1 MILLGNGHGN
11 FLTEKTYSTG
21 SGSNPS
27 SIAIN
32 DFNNDKYLDL
42 AVVNKGTDTIGIF
55 FEHKCT
61 YFTRQNSCESGNSS
75 GSTSLAIGDF
85 NSDGFANGSFT
96 PPMIYADVP
105 SSHSWIV
112 DVGDF
117 NNDNKLD
124 IVLTNW
130 GDNSVSQILGYGNG
144 NYTQP
149 IINSTGSGSHPV
161 SAAVGI
167 DSIGIFLVYGN
178 GSFAEQLIFSTGPS
192 SSPQFPI
199 AGDFNKDGQ
208 LDLAIANYGTTNVG
222 ILYGYNNGTFGN
234 LYTYVTSIGSHPTNV
249 QVGDFNNDQ
258 QLDIIVVDEVSNNVG
273 IFFGYNDGTFTSISL
288 ISLSKGSVT
297 YSVAVVDFNNDY
309 CLDFTIAVYG
319 DNTIGV
325 FLANGSMPF
334 GGQTLLFVDK
344 GSHRSSVAI
353 SHFSNDNYFAIAIT
367 NSDMN
372 NIGRF
377 LGGRNRIFSNI
388 TTFSTGNNSHPLSLA
403 VSDFNNDS
411 LTDIVVTNYN
421 TNNIIILIGYGNG
434 SFSMLKSY
442 STGDNSQPKS
452 IVTGDFN

>member
-1 MILLGNGHGN
+1 
-11 FLTEKTYSTG
+11 
-21 SGSNPS
+21 
-27 SIAIN
+27 
-32 DFNNDKYLDL
+32 
-42 AVVNKGTDTIGIF
+42 
-55 FEHKCT
+55 
-61 YFTRQNSCESGNSS
+61 
-75 GSTSLAIGDF
+75 
-85 NSDGFANGSFT
+85 
-96 PPMIYADVP
+96 MIYADVP